1 MAKRYYFLTSEI
13 VPFAET
19 YELATFSKEFPN
31 VFIERKED
39 FRVMMPKYEFI
50 SERRYILR
58 EVIRLRE
65 MEVEFRGMKLKAAVK
80 SAFIPNTKV
89 QVYFLENENY
99 YSPKDPEQ
107 LYEEVEDNEDTRNY
121 NRFGYFAV
129 SSLVTLEYLRWK
141 PEIIICNDWQ
151 MALLPFYLR
160 KGLVKN
166 DFASEAKL
174 VYVVHSRS
182 EKALYPID
190 FFEQIGVKDMDDK
203 FVVNGKVDISLL
215 AMSLADNIIFVDIQG
230 TNSYS
235 QYSRNTIYKKVTKGK
250 PVTKLSVKDVEDPDE
265 WQKVAD
271 EFAAAIE

>member
-65 MEVEFRGMKLKAAVK
+65 MEVEFKGMKLKAAVK

-99 YSPKDPEQ
+99 YSPEDPEQ
-107 LYEEVEDNEDTRNY
+107 LYEETEDNEDTKNY

-141 PEIIICNDWQ
+141 PEMIICNDWQ
-151 MALLPFYLR
+151 MSLLPVYLK

-166 DFASEAKL
+166 EFADDAKL
-174 VYVVHSRS
+174 VYLVHSRS
-182 EKALYPID
+182 EKALYPLD
-190 FFEQIGVKDMDDK
+190 FFKQIGVKDIDDK
-203 FVVNGKVDISLL
+203 IIIDGKVDSSLL
-215 AMSLADNIIFVDIQG
+215 AMSLADNIIFIDIQG
-230 TNSYS
+230 TNPYS
-235 QYSRNTIYKKVTKGK
+235 QYSRDPAYRKVIKGK
-250 PVTKLSVKDVEDPDE
+250 SVTKLSVKDVEDPDE

-271 EFAAAIE
+271 EFTAAIE